1 VARVGGDEF
10 TVLVPGHDIARVVA
24 AAEGAC
30 GDASHLPTGQ
40 GLSCG
45 VATTTERGSSI
56 GKQLLI
62 AADSAQYEAKRQ
74 GHLHP
79 VPAANPFGY
88 SLGGPTP

>member
-1 VARVGGDEF
+1 MVETAAQG
-10 TVLVPGHDIARVVA
+10 VLEALA

-62 AADSAQYEAKRQ
+62 AADTAQYEAKRQ